1 MLNRL
6 SRFWII
12 AAFALTSA
20 LAVPSPLRAEQISA
34 ISSEYQGRASEL
46 LEILK
51 GSQKEK
57 SFFASSFL
65 NAIPLP
71 QFRSLLTRLRA
82 QYGEPVSISQIIPAG
97 DRDGTVEIVYTKAI
111 VAMRMVLDS
120 AAPYPVIGLQITG
133 ANINGDSIEKVTQ
146 EMRALPAIAGFQIA
160 DLSGDKP
167 LALVGF
173 NADQQL
179 AIGSTFKLYVIAE
192 LSRSIRAGE
201 RSWSDVVPLSRKSL
215 PSGVLQNWPDGT
227 PLTLQTLA
235 TMMISISDNSATD
248 ILIDVLGRE
257 KVEET
262 MRNTGHAQP
271 EKNIPMLTT
280 LEMFALKMPA
290 NEDLRKTYVVASEAE
305 QKRLLERERHRLEL
319 KSVSISELANEP
331 LHIDTIEWFASPT
344 DISNL
349 LYHMVKADDPVV
361 RDILQINKII
371 PPGDALR
378 WDYLGGKGGSEP
390 GVISF
395 AFLTMSK
402 SGKIYAVSGSW
413 NNSQTPVDANKFTLM
428 MNRLLNLTAA
438 R

>member
-1 MLNRL
+1 M
-6 SRFWII
+6 
-12 AAFALTSA
+12 
-20 LAVPSPLRAEQISA
+20 
-34 ISSEYQGRASEL
+34 
-46 LEILK
+46 
-51 GSQKEK
+51 
-57 SFFASSFL
+57 
-65 NAIPLP
+65 
-71 QFRSLLTRLRA
+71 
-82 QYGEPVSISQIIPAG
+82 
-97 DRDGTVEIVYTKAI
+97 
-111 VAMRMVLDS
+111 
-120 AAPYPVIGLQITG
+120 
-133 ANINGDSIEKVTQ
+133 
-146 EMRALPAIAGFQIA
+146 
-160 DLSGDKP
+160 
-167 LALVGF
+167 GF